1 MKSPLGDKLVDCKI
15 GFVSKEPPGQ
25 KKFNGTVLYWFNEIE
40 ALYAFLLGDS
50 LDRIVLDK
58 SVTIESNSCVL
69 KYQKLIEPMHPGLK
83 FEIYDLKNAS
93 GEIFISYHYF
103 PTLKTMFK
111 NGELKNMFQPIVK
124 GYQEGH
130 EIIGF
135 ECLSRIY
142 FNNSQFAPDFLFNYA
157 QEKQELTNYDK
168 ICLAQSLSLAPQL
181 KNVSIF
187 VNVRPQTLISH
198 NFYPWFKEQLKKYN
212 LDPRNIVVEI
222 TEQNCVISE
231 REMAFQC
238 DLLKSQGIRIALD
251 DFGSGISNLSLLEIT
266 KPNIIKISG
275 RFIKGSDNDPIK
287 QKIIKNIFDLAK
299 SFEIQAIVE
308 NVEIQPEWLQVLQL
322 GITLAQGFYFYRPMS
337 KDDLMT
343 ALKKLA

>member
-1 MKSPLGDKLVDCKI
+1 MDCKI
-15 GFVSKEPPGQ
+15 GFVSKELPGS
-25 KKFNGTVLYWFNEIE
+25 KKFNGTALYWFNEIE

-50 LDRIVLDK
+50 LDRVVLDK
-58 SVTIESNSCVL
+58 SVTIDSNSCMI
-69 KYQKLIEPMHPGLK
+69 KYQKLIEHMHPGLK
-83 FEIYDLKNAS
+83 FEIYDQKNTC
-93 GEIFISYHYF
+93 GEVFSSYQYF

-111 NGELKNMFQPIVK
+111 NGELKNVFQPIVK

-135 ECLSRIY
+135 ECLSRIH
-142 FNNSQFAPDFLFNYA
+142 FNSSQFAPDFLFNYA

-181 KNVSIF
+181 KNLSIF
-187 VNVRPQTLISH
+187 VNVRPQTLISP
-198 NFYPWFKEQLKKYN
+198 NFYSWFKDQLKKNN
-212 LDPRNIVVEI
+212 LDPKNIVVEI
-222 TEQNCVISE
+222 TEQHCLISE
-231 REMAFQC
+231 REMALQC
-238 DLLKSQGIRIALD
+238 DLLKSHGIRIALD

-275 RFIKGSDNDPIK
+275 RFIKGSDSDCTK

-308 NVEIQPEWLQVLQL
+308 NVEIQSEWLQVLHL

-337 KDDLMT
+337 KDDLMM